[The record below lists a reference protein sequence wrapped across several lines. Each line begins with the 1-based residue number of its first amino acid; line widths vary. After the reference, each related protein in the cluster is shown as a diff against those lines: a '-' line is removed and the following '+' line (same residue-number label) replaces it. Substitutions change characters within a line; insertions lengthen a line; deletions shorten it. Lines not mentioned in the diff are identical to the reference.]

1 MARRRR
7 GRPINGWLV
16 IDKSPGMTSADVVSR
31 VRRIT
36 GAAKAGHAGTLDPLA
51 GGVLPIALGEATKTM
66 VHVLAAGKSYEFTV
80 AWGIATD
87 TDDVDGTVTET
98 ASGRPTERQIRD
110 RLAEFTG
117 WIEQTPPIYS
127 AVKVAGRRAYDLA
140 RGGEQP
146 VLEPRSVRIDRFEL
160 IRCPDADHAEF
171 RVDCGKGAYMRSL
184 ARDLGRRLDS
194 AAHIV
199 ALRRTNVGPFAAEGA
214 ISLDKLS
221 ELCHTTGRFGPLLPV
236 ETALADIPALAVTG
250 IQADRLRCGQ
260 AIKVLEA
267 GDGPVCVMNGD
278 IPVALATVEAGQ
290 VHPVRVFN
298 L

>member
-1 MARRRR
+1 MARKRR

-16 IDKSPGMTSADVVSR
+16 IDKSPGMTSAQVVTQ

-36 GAAKAGHAGTLDPLA
+36 DAAKAGHAGTLDPLA
-51 GGVLPIALGEATKTM
+51 SGVLPIALGEATKCMTHA
-66 VHVLAAGKSYEFTV
+66 VGAGKSYEFTV

-87 TDDVDGTVTET
+87 TDDADGTVTET
-98 ASGRPTERQIRD
+98 CSGRPSARQICD
-110 RLAEFTG
+110 CLAEFTG
-117 WIEQTPPIYS
+117 WIEQTPPNYS

-140 RGGEQP
+140 RGGDMP
-146 VLEPRSVRIDRFEL
+146 VLESRSVRIDRFEL
-160 IRCPDADHAEF
+160 IRCPDAEHAEF

-184 ARDLGRRLDS
+184 ARDLGRRLGTLG
-194 AAHIV
+194 HIV
-199 ALRRTNVGPFAAEGA
+199 ALRRTKVGPFAAESA

-221 ELCHTTGRFGPLLPV
+221 ELCDTTGRFEPLLPV

-250 IQADRLRCGQ
+250 LQANRLKCGQ
-260 AIKVLEA
+260 AIRVLEA

-278 IPVALATVEAGQ
+278 VPVALATVEAGE

>member
-16 IDKSPGMTSADVVSR
+16 IDKSPGMTSAEVVSR

-51 GGVLPIALGEATKTM
+51 SGVLPIALGEATKCM
-66 VHVLAAGKSYEFTV
+66 MHVLDAGKSYEFTV

-87 TDDVDGTVTET
+87 TDDADGTVTET
-98 ASGRPTERQIRD
+98 SSGRPSERQIGD

-140 RGGEQP
+140 RRGDP
-146 VLEPRSVRIDRFEL
+146 PALEPRSVRIDRFEL
-160 IRCPDADHAEF
+160 VRCPDADQAEF
-171 RVDCGKGAYMRSL
+171 HVDCGKGAYMRSL
-184 ARDLGRRLDS
+184 ARDLGRRLGTV
-194 AAHIV
+194 AHIA
-199 ALRRTNVGPFAAEGA
+199 ALRRTKVGPFAADGA

-221 ELCHTTGRFGPLLPV
+221 ESCDTTGRFEPLLPV
-236 ETALADIPALAVTG
+236 VTALADIPALAVTG

-278 IPVALATVEAGQ
+278 IPVALAKVESGE